1 MYDNDIEVLELEKH
15 AFKTVLLELA
25 NETEALKMFK
35 RERKNSKPLLLRLR

>member
-25 NETEALKMFK
+25 NETEILKKPK
-35 RERKNSKPLLLRLR
+35 REKKTSK